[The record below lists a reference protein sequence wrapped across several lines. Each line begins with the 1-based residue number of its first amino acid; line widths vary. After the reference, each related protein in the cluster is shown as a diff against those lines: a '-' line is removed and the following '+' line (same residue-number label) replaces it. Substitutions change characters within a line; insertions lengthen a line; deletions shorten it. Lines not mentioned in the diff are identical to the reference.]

1 MKACVPVAGNP
12 QEAYFWHGNKYA
24 KVSVAEDKVIF
35 GPKKVVDHW
44 KTFAQ
49 AGFTTIDA
57 AVEVPSKENQLY
69 VFSGTRYVR
78 IEYVPGTSEESIVYG
93 PYNIADQWKS
103 LVAAGFDTIDAILPV
118 AGYPGEAYFFSGNQ
132 YVRIKIGVSS
142 SDDEIVFGPHKI
154 IDKWQALNQAG
165 FDTIDGALAVPGE
178 ESQAYFFS
186 GSQYVRVAYVPS
198 PQPDTIIYG
207 PSRTYEA
214 WRCLEWG
221 W

>member
-24 KVSVAEDKVIF
+24 RVSVVEDRITF
-35 GPKKVVDHW
+35 GPKRVVDHW

-57 AVEVPSKENQLY
+57 AVKVPNQENQLY

-78 IEYVPGTSEESIVYG
+78 IEYVPASPEEGIVYG
-93 PYNIADQWKS
+93 PYNIADQWRT
-103 LVAAGFDTIDAILPV
+103 LVEAGFDTVDAILPV
-118 AGYPGEAYFFSGNQ
+118 AGHPGEAYFFSGNQ

-142 SDDEIVFGPHKI
+142 SDDEIVFGPARI
-154 IDKWQALNQAG
+154 IDEWKVLNQAG
-165 FDTIDGALAVPGE
+165 FDTVDAAIPVPGE
-178 ESQAYFFS
+178 EGQAYFFS
-186 GSQYVRVAYVPS
+186 GGQYVRVAYVAGTPEES
-198 PQPDTIIYG
+198 LIYG